1 MCKLVP
7 SKSTIDF
14 LKEILKKSKDMDI
27 LKMTKH
33 VLLELYSNGNT
44 YNYEMLKKMQ
54 KELGIT
60 TDK

>member
-1 MCKLVP
+1 
-7 SKSTIDF
+7 
-14 LKEILKKSKDMDI
+14 
-27 LKMTKH
+27 MTKH

-60 TDK
+60 ADK